1 MYNFQPH
8 SEYCIICKSGAKSGL
23 PKVEKSDE
31 IITFK
36 HLKLVAD
43 EYRSYFS
50 GSDQANRFK
59 FFKFGNVKSVPV
71 TSKKVTI

>member
-8 SEYCIICKSGAKSGL
+8 SEYCIICKLKAKSDL

-43 EYRSYFS
+43 EYGSYFS
-50 GSDQANRFK
+50 GNDQANRSK

-71 TSKKVTI
+71 ISQKVTI